1 MKHLIVFL
9 ALATS
14 FQLQAQQ
21 WGKNTISDYTN
32 EALDIEIDASGN
44 NYVTG
49 YITGETAFSTNVSQ
63 TSAAGN
69 GDIYVAKY
77 APNGQLIWIKQ
88 FGGNFSDRGYDLVV
102 DHNQDIIVTGQFFGQ
117 VDFGAT
123 TLLSSASSKD
133 IFLLKLNPAGTVLWA
148 RKEGGA
154 MAENAYGV
162 SVDSQNNVLLTGQF
176 QGTSTI
182 AGQTIT
188 SIIDPVT
195 FLPSFDLFIAKYDLN
210 GNPLWLKTGL
220 ADYEDRGL
228 AVATDASNNI
238 FITGQFSDT
247 LVLAGQT
254 FNNDAYNVGFL
265 AKFSSAGQLQW
276 MNTLRA
282 GMVIP
287 YDLEVNSVN
296 EVVVTGDFLGNM
308 VYFDASGLHNIT
320 NPYDRQ
326 IFVLKTANNGNYIWD
341 ETFGSDSDVSARSV
355 SIDSQKDIFV
365 TGYFKCDFTQFQET
379 DDAIFSS
386 VGYKDPYLIKV
397 SNSGN
402 LVYSKQLGGKM
413 DDEGHGVAVH
423 TTNQPVICGSYSKD
437 LMFMRDVNQTYTEDI
452 GQYDLLSYWSEPS
465 HLYLHGDSTRNSF
478 LMKAI
483 NQATPDIN
491 YYLLPSTDSLL
502 GQINGGID
510 TAHFCVSD
518 LLYSDPLTYE
528 HLGPSYHYLWN
539 TGSTYNPIGV
549 NTSGTY
555 SVFAERDDV
564 CTSGRDTIEVVI
576 HQPPHLP
583 LMSDNIVILNES
595 PTYYDYHFC
604 HPDSVQIW
612 FTQVDQSATFEI
624 EDLNGLLYSD
634 SLPHFYD
641 VGGTYS
647 VTATTQYCSVT
658 DDFHIQFDY
667 PIPYDTLDLYLKL
680 YDPIDNNDTI
690 ELCINEFID
699 VYALDSFT
707 NPAGNF
713 IAPNEPIVG
722 ETWTVTPAM
731 PGGSGQHFIG
741 HFYPQSTGWYT
752 FQYDV
757 AVGYHNLCGLD
768 TVVYHATDSYY
779 FIVHPNPTIATN
791 ILGSSLICPGDSSY
805 LYTTLPNSNLNWAG
819 PGINWLSNDED
830 SIQVTLPGYYSYS
843 GAVIDPVTGCSGNTI
858 ATFYIAPKTLPNII
872 ASPAD
877 AIICPYDSVL
887 LSLPNTYLSY
897 DWIGPT
903 GASLSL
909 TNTVFGEDAGFYYC
923 HVIDNEGCSL
933 TTPPFELKE
942 FTTPYLFV
950 EPGNVICNNEII
962 TLSAIHFG
970 NASILWTSPISSSA
984 DHITVTQP
992 GVYYCQ
998 IQQCGLTFYDS
1009 VEIIDGSFSISLL
1022 ASDTLLCQNETS
1034 VLATT
1039 PGLGSYEWSNGTF
1052 GPSSI
1057 SVTDEGDYWVS
1068 VMNSYGCEAQSD
1080 TIHIAESAAA
1090 IPPVVT
1096 DLSVCPGSDAT
1107 LVENGNFTTLWFS
1120 ASDTLFLQS
1129 GSTFAVNDITTDT
1142 SFLVAYQNAECP
1154 PVYELVWIH
1163 TIDSLPNAQ
1172 IIGDSLLC
1180 QNETA
1185 SYSISPS
1192 GFQTS
1197 WYNNNALLGSAG
1209 NITLNQTDFVNDS
1222 ILTAVISNSCF
1233 SDTLSEPIN
1242 FAAPAVISISSDS
1255 LILCAYSETTLSLA
1269 GDVTTILWAGN
1280 FGTVEDPT
1288 ITIGSSVGSG
1298 WITATAMDNNGC
1310 LTNTDSTYVTV
1321 SNLNY
1326 SLFQN
1331 LGNSCLGDSISFG
1344 VQTTTDSLIWFTPN
1358 GLVDTTAFSFL
1369 VSNTNSGWYYLN
1381 QWDEL
1386 GCAYEDSIF
1395 IESNQL
1401 PTFDLGTDTLLCLN
1415 DIYTYYFPNDSN
1427 SYSWAGMGELESF
1440 PVEGN
1445 QWVVLTA
1452 TSPQGCLFSDTLFIE
1467 TVDCENALPN
1477 VITPNNDGINDY
1489 FVIDEA
1495 PIFPGNE
1502 LLIINRWGNQI
1513 LHVNGY
1519 RNDFNGLGLSEGTY
1533 FFVFRRD
1540 PINEP
1545 NVKKEGFLEIIR

>member
-1 MKHLIVFL
+1 MKHLIVFIV
-9 ALATS
+9 LATT

-44 NYVTG
+44 NYITG

-117 VDFGAT
+117 VNFGAT
-123 TLLSSASSKD
+123 TLTSNANSKD
-133 IFLLKLNPAGTVLWA
+133 IFLFKIDPAGTILWA
-148 RKEGGA
+148 RKEGGS

-176 QGTSTI
+176 QGTSSI

-228 AVATDASNNI
+228 AVTTDDNNNI

-308 VYFDASGLHNIT
+308 VYFDANGLHNIT
-320 NPYDRQ
+320 NPYERQ

-379 DDAIFSS
+379 NDAIFSS

-437 LMFMRDVNQTYTEDI
+437 LMFMRDVNQTYTTSND
-452 GQYDLLSYWSEPS
+452 GYSLRDYWSELP
-465 HLYLHGDSTRNSF
+465 HLYLNGDSTRNSF

-491 YYLLPSTDSLL
+491 YYFLASTDSLL
-502 GQINGGID
+502 GQINNGID
-510 TAHFCVSD
+510 TAHFCVD
-518 LLYSDPLTYE
+518 GPLYSDPLTYN

-539 TGSTYNPIGV
+539 TGSTEQGIGV

-576 HQPPHLP
+576 HQPPYLP
-583 LMSDNIVILNES
+583 LISDNVVIATES
-595 PTYYDYHFC
+595 PNYPLYHFC
-604 HPDSVQIW
+604 YPDSLSIW
-612 FTQVDQSATFEI
+612 FTQLDSSATFGI
-624 EDLNGLLYSD
+624 YDQNTLLYSD
-634 SLPHFYD
+634 SLPHTYTQE
-641 VGGTYS
+641 GHYS
-647 VTATTQYCSVT
+647 VIATTDYCEVIGE
-658 DDFHIQFDY
+658 FYILFDH
-667 PIPYDTLDLYLKL
+667 PLPYDTLDLYLKL

-690 ELCINEFID
+690 ELCLNEEIH
-699 VYALDSFT
+699 VYALDSLT

-713 IAPNEPIVG
+713 IRPIEPVVS
-722 ETWTVTPAM
+722 ETWTVTPTM
-731 PGGSGQHFIG
+731 SGGSLETFHGIFL
-741 HFYPQSTGWYT
+741 PQVTGWYT

-757 AVGYHNLCGLD
+757 AIGYDNLCGLD

-779 FIVHPNPTIATN
+779 FIVHPNPTITTN
-791 ILGSSLICPGDSSY
+791 ILGSPLICPGDSSY

-819 PGINWLSNDED
+819 PGINWMSNDED

-843 GAVIDPVTGCSGNTI
+843 GAVVDPVTGCSGNTI

-872 ASPAD
+872 ASPSD

-887 LSLPNTYLSY
+887 LSLPNIYASY
-897 DWIGPT
+897 DWIGPA

-909 TNTVFGEDAGFYYC
+909 TNTVFGEDVGFYYC

-970 NASILWTSPISSSA
+970 NASILWTSPISSTA

-1022 ASDTLLCQNETS
+1022 ATDTLLCYNETS
-1034 VLATT
+1034 ILATT

-1080 TIHIAESAAA
+1080 TIHIMESAAA
-1090 IPPVVT
+1090 IPPVVS

-1107 LVENGNFTTLWFS
+1107 LIENGNFTTLWFT

-1129 GSTFAVNDITTDT
+1129 GSTFAVNDITSDT

-1154 PVYELVWIH
+1154 PVYDLVWIH
-1163 TIDSLPNAQ
+1163 TIDSLPSAQ

-1180 QNETA
+1180 PNETA
-1185 SYSISPS
+1185 NYSISPS

-1209 NITLNQTDFVNDS
+1209 NITLNQTGFVTDS
-1222 ILTAVISNSCF
+1222 ILVAIISNSCF
-1233 SDTLSEPIN
+1233 SDTIYEPIY
-1242 FAAPAVISISSDS
+1242 FATPAVISISSDS
-1255 LILCAYSETTLSLA
+1255 IILCAYSETTLSLA
-1269 GDVTTILWAGN
+1269 GDVTTILWTGN

-1310 LTNTDSTYVTV
+1310 LTNTDSTFITV
-1321 SNLNY
+1321 SDLNY

-1344 VQTTTDSLIWFTPN
+1344 VLTTTDSLIWSTPN

-1369 VSNTNSGWYYLN
+1369 VSNANSGWYYLN

-1386 GCAYEDSIF
+1386 GCAYEDSIY
-1395 IESNQL
+1395 IASNLL

-1427 SYSWAGMGELESF
+1427 SYSWTGMGELESF